1 MPPCSI
7 NTTGMMNSLVSLK
20 RLKGD
25 FEALYNAVEA
35 GQSVSLFSLSEFS
48 KFHIAGNLDRFVL
61 YVTLDRFYARKC
73 AEYLS
78 EYTKKPFVFIPEKE
92 DVLILKEKSAKSSLE
107 ERNLALETILN
118 GQASGAVITAEGLQ
132 QYFPSIEKFI
142 GLSVKVKS
150 GEKLNVYELIETLIA
165 SGYTREDAVGEKGT
179 FSYRG
184 EILDV
189 WGIGK
194 ELPLRI
200 MFFDDLVEEI
210 REFDPETMVSV
221 RKIGEAVFP
230 PYSDFLLKD
239 EHLKKLKERLS
250 KKIDKA
256 GPVLS
261 DILSGLQTKL
271 EENPTA
277 PELSWLTPLITEGM
291 STIFDYLDESA
302 VIVFDEARA
311 INEKWK
317 FYQNVL
323 IKRVGDFVKSGEALE
338 EHKDAIIDSTLIQT
352 LYKPFRKV
360 AYQQITTNNPLFD
373 PEAVFS
379 LKASSTPHYFRNI
392 ETLFTD
398 VKNFD
403 KSGFRILISAG
414 SEAHAEALKKNL
426 EASLINAVIVDE
438 PREDLRIQ
446 ITKKRYSGG
455 FIYTKAHF
463 VLIGAEDT
471 LGREVKKMKA
481 TKKQLILPDAG
492 DYVVH
497 ETFGIG
503 ISEGVQ
509 TLKTENGLKDY
520 YVIHYKDDDRLYL
533 PVDRMDKVEKYLG
546 GENPSIH
553 KLGSKEFEKL
563 KERVKAAIKEMAI
576 DLMDLYQKRSRSVGH
591 KYGPDTDWQKE
602 MEDEFEYNETEDQL
616 IASSE
621 IKEDM
626 EKGKVMDRLLAGDVG
641 FGKTEVALRAIFK
654 TVLEGK
660 QAAFL
665 APTTIL
671 SEQHYN
677 TVKARFNKYM
687 IDVALLNR
695 FVPKDKQK
703 NILERLKDGK
713 ISLIIGTHRLLS
725 SDIAFNDLGLLVL
738 DEEQRFGVEQKEKL
752 KLLKTNV
759 NVLSLSATPIPR
771 TLNMSL
777 VGIRDISTLDTPPSM
792 RLPVETYVTEYSDA
806 LVRDAVIREI
816 NRDGQV
822 FILYNNV
829 SRIESYYSDICELI
843 PEARIIFAHGQ
854 MESSKLEQRIRAFYN
869 KEADVLIASTI
880 IENGIDI
887 PDANTLIVTD
897 SDKLG
902 LSQMYQLKGR
912 VGRRGVLAFAYFTV
926 PPTKSISESAQKR
939 LNALM
944 DYTDL
949 GSGYKIAMRDLE
961 IRGAGNVLGRDQ
973 SGHLEKVGYDMY
985 IKLLK
990 ETVSE
995 IKGEPIKRLKEV
1007 EFVLDMDAYLSS
1019 SYVTSSIER
1028 VKIYKKIAELQN
1040 LNEKKKLSLE
1050 ISDAY
1055 GHIPYELENLINVG
1069 LMKNLAAEIGV
1080 KKVVINSSGTGVY
1093 FYDSLS
1099 PRDERIFKAVGEM
1112 SKVAAISGTEALI
1125 IFKTKGLTNLERM
1138 ANVLKF
1144 LTLAV

>member
-1 MPPCSI
+1 
-7 NTTGMMNSLVSLK
+7 MNSVISLK

-25 FEALYNAVEA
+25 FEALINAVEA

-48 KFHIAGNLDRFVL
+48 KFHIAGNLNRFVL

-78 EYTKKPFVFIPEKE
+78 EYTEKPFVFIPEKE
-92 DVLILKEKSAKSSLE
+92 DPLILKEKSAKSSIE

-132 QYFPSIEKFI
+132 QYFPNIEKFI
-142 GLSVKVKS
+142 GLSVRVKK
-150 GEKLNVYELIETLIA
+150 GERINVYELIETLVA
-165 SGYTREDAVGEKGT
+165 SGYTREDAVIEKGT

-194 ELPLRI
+194 DLPLRI

-221 RKIGEAVFP
+221 RKVDKAVFP
-230 PYSDFLLKD
+230 PFSDFLLKD
-239 EHLKKLKERLS
+239 EHRKKLKERLDR
-250 KKIDKA
+250 KLNKA
-256 GPVLS
+256 GLVQS
-261 DILSGLQTKL
+261 EILNGLLIKL

-277 PELSWLTPLITEGM
+277 PELNWLTPLIREGM
-291 STIFDYLDESA
+291 STIFDYLDKNSI
-302 VIVFDEARA
+302 IVFDEARA

-317 FYQNVL
+317 FYENVL
-323 IKRVGDFVKSGEALE
+323 QKRVNDFIKSGEALE
-338 EHKDAIIDSTLIQT
+338 EHKDSIISSVEIKRF
-352 LYKPFRKV
+352 YEPFGKV
-360 AYQQITTNNPLFD
+360 AYHQITSNNPLFEPD
-373 PEAVFS
+373 AVFS
-379 LKASSTPHYFRNI
+379 IKALATPHYYRNI
-392 ETLFTD
+392 ESLFTD

-403 KSGFRILISAG
+403 KSGFRIIISAG
-414 SEAHAEALKKNL
+414 SDAHAEALKKSL

-438 PREDLRIQ
+438 PREDYRIQ
-446 ITKKRYSGG
+446 IIKKRYSGG

-471 LGREVKKMKA
+471 LGREIKKTKAVKR
-481 TKKQLILPDAG
+481 QLILPDAG

-509 TLKTENGLKDY
+509 TLKTESGLKDY

-546 GENPSIH
+546 GENPAVH
-553 KLGSKEFEKL
+553 KLGSKEFEKI
-563 KERVKAAIKEMAI
+563 KERVKASIKEMAI
-576 DLMDLYQKRSRSVGH
+576 DLMALYQKRSRAVGF

-602 MEDEFEYNETEDQL
+602 LEDDFEYNETEDQL
-616 IASSE
+616 VATAE

-626 EKGKVMDRLLAGDVG
+626 EKGKVMDRLLSGDVG

-654 TVLEGK
+654 TIMDGK
-660 QAAFL
+660 QAALL

-695 FVPKDKQK
+695 FVPRDKQK
-703 NILERLKDGK
+703 NILEKLKDGK

-725 SDIAFNDLGLLVL
+725 SDIAFSDLGLLVL

-829 SRIESYYSDICELI
+829 KHIESYFADICELI
-843 PEARIIFAHGQ
+843 PEAKIIYAHGQ
-854 MESSKLEQRIRAFYN
+854 MESSKLEKRIRAFYN

-926 PPTKSISESAQKR
+926 SASKTLTDTARKR

-944 DYTDL
+944 DYTEL

-973 SGHLEKVGYDMY
+973 SGHLEKVGYDMF

-995 IKGEPIKRLKEV
+995 IKGEKIKRLKDV
-1007 EFVLDMDAYLSS
+1007 EFVLDMDAYLSA
-1019 SYVTSSIER
+1019 SYVSSSIER
-1028 VKIYKKIAELQN
+1028 VKIYKRIAELQSV
-1040 LNEKKKLSLE
+1040 NEKKTLAADIAE
-1050 ISDAY
+1050 AY
-1055 GHIPYELENLINVG
+1055 GRIPYELDNLINVG

-1080 KKVVINSSGTGVY
+1080 KKVVINGSGTGVY
-1093 FYDSLS
+1093 FYEASSL
-1099 PRDERIFKAVGEM
+1099 REEKIFKAVGEM
-1112 SKVAAISGTEALI
+1112 SKVAALSGTEALI
-1125 IFKTKGLTNLERM
+1125 IFKTKGLTYKERM
-1138 ANVLKF
+1138 ANVMKF